1 MSEAEPPES
10 TGTDDEGEDLWARDT
25 APQTPYTARE
35 VGIGLAIAV
44 GLAVVAF
51 GVPLVLG

>member
-44 GLAVVAF
+44 ALAVVAF